1 MVMPARKTFVQWLNK
16 CQNGRTRKST
26 QAVAAEALREY
37 DEGNNK
43 EAEHLLT
50 QVKFEWYHSE
60 EKHSRKEGYL
70 YHASRMKQAKNKLK
84 PNGISHTVYPD
95 QPCTDFDEWS
105 AYITRQEVAR
115 DADTFK
121 AYCDQVVEDFQRE
134 IQEEL
139 KDFHKKFDGLWD
151 DFKNSITG

>member
-26 QAVAAEALREY
+26 QAVAIEALREY
-37 DEGNNK
+37 DEGNKK

-50 QVKFEWYHSE
+50 QVKFEWYQSE
-60 EKHSRKEGYL
+60 EKHSRNEGYL

-95 QPCTDFDEWS
+95 QPAEDFNEWT
-105 AYITRQEVAR
+105 ANFTRQEVAR
-115 DADTFK
+115 DAEEFK
-121 AYCDQVVEDFQRE
+121 R
-134 IQEEL
+134 
-139 KDFHKKFDGLWD
+139 KFDSLWS
-151 DFKNSITG
+151 DFKKTIQTP

>member
-16 CQNGRTRKST
+16 CQNGRTRNST
-26 QAVAAEALREY
+26 QAVAVEALKEY

-50 QVKFEWYHSE
+50 QVKFEWYDSE
-60 EKHSRKEGYL
+60 EKHSRNEGYH

>member
-1 MVMPARKTFVQWLNK
+1 M
-16 CQNGRTRKST
+16 NGT
-26 QAVAAEALREY
+26 QTP
-37 DEGNNK
+37 N
-43 EAEHLLT
+43 T
-50 QVKFEWYHSE
+50 
-60 EKHSRKEGYL
+60 
-70 YHASRMKQAKNKLK
+70 MLK

-121 AYCDQVVEDFQRE
+121 AYCDQVVKDFQRE

-151 DFKNSITG
+151 DFKNSLKG